1 MVLPI
6 AGRGVLA
13 GDGEWDTDPTPA
25 LTVGVLLKAPVV
37 GPAPWVFTA
46 PAHGLGR
53 DRSAEATRLE
63 KSAGSAVEMYNKQEP

>member
-13 GDGEWDTDPTPA
+13 GDGEWDANPPPA
-25 LTVGVLLKAPVV
+25 PTVGVLLKAPVV

-53 DRSAEATRLE
+53 DRSAEVSRLE
-63 KSAGSAVEMYNKQEP
+63 KSAGSAVEMYDRQEP